1 MLGYGSVQVDVD
13 GRGFQRTDL
22 RGSEARTGSTR
33 EPNDGQRD
41 IREELRA
48 LRGHSLAMQTDV
60 HNIYNILNSL
70 EGRVDRIERRL
81 ELRDDAA
88 E

>member
-1 MLGYGSVQVDVD
+1 MAEVSSELIYEVLKRVQDQLVN
-13 GRGFQRTDL
+13 L
-22 RGSEARTGSTR
+22 
-33 EPNDGQRD
+33 NDGQRD

>member
-1 MLGYGSVQVDVD
+1 MAEVSSELIYEVLKRVQDQLVN
-13 GRGFQRTDL
+13 L
-22 RGSEARTGSTR
+22 
-33 EPNDGQRD
+33 NDGQRD

-48 LRGHSLAMQTDV
+48 LRGHSLTMQTDV

>member
-1 MLGYGSVQVDVD
+1 MAEVSSELIYEVLKRVQDQLVN
-13 GRGFQRTDL
+13 L
-22 RGSEARTGSTR
+22 
-33 EPNDGQRD
+33 NDGQRD
-41 IREELRA
+41 IREE

>member
-1 MLGYGSVQVDVD
+1 MADVTNELIYEVLK
-13 GRGFQRTDL
+13 RLQEQL
-22 RGSEARTGSTR
+22 VNL
-33 EPNDGQRD
+33 NDGQRD
-41 IREELRA
+41 MREELRA

-60 HNIYNILNSL
+60 SNIYHILNSL
-70 EGRVDRIERRL
+70 ERRAERIERRL